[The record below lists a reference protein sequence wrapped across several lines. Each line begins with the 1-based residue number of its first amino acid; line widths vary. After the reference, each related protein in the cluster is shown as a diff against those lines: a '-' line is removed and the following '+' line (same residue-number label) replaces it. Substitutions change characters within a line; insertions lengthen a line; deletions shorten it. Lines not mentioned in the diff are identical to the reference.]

1 MGISRRHLL
10 ATGGAAATV
19 GVMRLANAQGLGGID
34 IRVGTVFPALTGPGL
49 VRTSENDLIGE
60 NARMGAIS
68 AYRVI
73 GGEAGNLD
81 MGFKVL
87 LASSPTPEAAIRAGE
102 RLVAIE
108 GLHALIGGVGEGQ
121 AEVLSAIAER
131 AEIPFFNIGESQGLR
146 SGVCSRFTFH
156 IEASAAMYL
165 DAMVERTAAQGHR
178 RWFVVYEDSDQGR
191 DLGQAATRAIAKR
204 GRGGEQVGA
213 GASVV
218 KQPLYGNEMDAIIE
232 SGADSILLLLDEA
245 DQIAFLAQMES
256 YRVDVPAMPY
266 PVALAQS
273 RNYIAS
279 AQLRS
284 SVTSPHHRIALWET
298 TLRTNGADAFNDL
311 FMARWGEVTESAGWA
326 AYHAVKIV
334 FKAMLA
340 AGSADSGAII
350 DYLENPKAHFDVA
363 KGPGVSFRPWDHQL
377 RQPLCLIRINHDA
390 KWSRIDPNA
399 RVSIA
404 EIATVLPDASVDR
417 AHAVEMLDRFG
428 DGPNETTCQF

>member
-1 MGISRRHLL
+1 VGISRRHLL

-19 GVMRLANAQGLGGID
+19 GVMRLANAQGLGLTD
-34 IRVGTVFPALTGPGL
+34 IRVGTVFPARSGTGSVLT
-49 VRTSENDLIGE
+49 SSNDFIGE

-68 AYRVI
+68 ASRVF

-81 MGFKVL
+81 MGFKLL

-102 RLVAIE
+102 RLVATE

-131 AEIPFFNIGESQGLR
+131 AEIPFFNVGESQGLR

-165 DAMVERTAAQGHR
+165 DAMVERTAAQGYR
-178 RWFVVYEDSDQGR
+178 RWFVVHEDNDQGR
-191 DLGQAATRAIAKR
+191 DLGQAAIRAIAKR
-204 GRGGEQVGA
+204 GRGGEQVGSA
-213 GASVV
+213 ASAVE
-218 KQPLYGNEMDAIIE
+218 QPLYGDEMDAIKE
-232 SGADSILLLLDEA
+232 SSADLVLLLLDDV
-245 DQIAFLAQMES
+245 DQIAFFGQMES
-256 YRVDVPAMPY
+256 YRVDAPAMPY

-284 SVTSPHHRIALWET
+284 PFTAPHHRIALWET
-298 TLRTNGADAFNDL
+298 TLRTNGAYAFNGL

-326 AYHAVKIV
+326 AFHAVKIFFDAV
-334 FKAMLA
+334 LA
-340 AGSADSGAII
+340 VGSAKSGAIV
-350 DYLENPKAHFDVA
+350 DYLESPQAHFEVA

-377 RQPLCLIRINHDA
+377 RQPLCLVRINHDA
-390 KWSRIDPNA
+390 QWSRTDPSV
-399 RVSIA
+399 RVGVAKIA
-404 EIATVLPDASVDR
+404 ALLPDASVDR
-417 AHAVEMLDRFG
+417 AHAVEILDRFG